1 MSLKNYCT
9 YLEECLSQF
18 NSEYPFS
25 LAIRSRSKN
34 ISAFAQ
40 LFFSQQGFDVVCLH
54 NIVPDYQEMSYDW
67 KTASEKEVQG
77 MLNHLPGILQ
87 TLDNPL
93 VIIDNYEVIYGEH
106 DEGVR
111 TLLSKGLV
119 AKTDTIYQPYELNS
133 HQELH
138 TYAPIVLTSNSM
150 FYENVRQHTYDKT
163 FTQIDYALVDENM
176 AVLHKAE
183 SEKNNMMASE
193 AAYHEFKRNNRDALE
208 DIIIHNEDSRRLIRM
223 MELHKYQLKEHDYQL
238 DVSMLKK
245 TGFGLKA

>member
-1 MSLKNYCT
+1 MSLKNYCN
-9 YLEECLSQF
+9 YLEEAISQF

-34 ISAFAQ
+34 ISAFAK

-54 NIVPDYQEMSYDW
+54 NIVPDSQEMSYDW

-111 TLLSKGLV
+111 TLLSKGLI
-119 AKTDTIYQPYELNS
+119 ANTETIYQPYEANS
-133 HQELH
+133 HLELH
-138 TYAPIVLTSNSM
+138 RYAPIVLTSNSM
-150 FYENVRQHTYDKT
+150 FYDNVRNHTYDKT
-163 FTQIDYALVDENM
+163 FTQMDYLMVDENLAVQKM
-176 AVLHKAE
+176 AEK
-183 SEKNNMMASE
+183 EKNNMMASE
-193 AAYHEFKRNNRDALE
+193 SAYHDFKRNNREALE
-208 DIIIHNEDSRRLIRM
+208 DMIIHNEDSRRLIRM
-223 MELHKYQLKEHDYQL
+223 MELHKYQLKENDYQL